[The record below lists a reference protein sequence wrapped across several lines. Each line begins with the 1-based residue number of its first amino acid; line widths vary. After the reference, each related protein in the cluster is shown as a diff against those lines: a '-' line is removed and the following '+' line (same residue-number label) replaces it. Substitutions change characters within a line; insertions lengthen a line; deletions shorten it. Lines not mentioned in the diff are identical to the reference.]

1 VERGPRSGSDPARH
15 LAPIQQLALLVGLGF
30 LAAGIAGFIP
40 GLTTHYGDLGFA
52 GHGSRA
58 KLLGVFQVSVL
69 HNLVHLLFGVAGVT
83 LSRTRATARAF
94 LVGGGLTYLVL
105 VVYGVVTSDSSGAN
119 FVPLNGADDVLHAAL
134 GGGMVLLGLLPET
147 VRGGATET
155 LGGFLA
161 AAAIFVS
168 VIGLAYRPWRLIPL
182 AVLIALIAVG
192 IGGRNERLATAAT
205 FIGGA
210 CFVLG
215 LVFAVAT
222 SHPLW

>member
-1 VERGPRSGSDPARH
+1 VELAPRSGSHPARH
-15 LAPIQQLALLVGLGF
+15 RAPIQQLALLVGLGF
-30 LAAGIAGFIP
+30 LAVGIAGFIP

-83 LSRTRATARAF
+83 LSRTRTTARAF

-105 VVYGVVTSDSSGAN
+105 VIYGVVTSDSSGAN

-134 GGGMVLLGLLPET
+134 GGGMVLLGSLPET

-155 LGGFLA
+155 LAGFLA
-161 AAAIFVS
+161 ATAIFVS
-168 VIGLAYRPWRLIPL
+168 VIGLAYRPLRLIPPAILL
-182 AVLIALIAVG
+182 ALVAVA
-192 IGGRNERLATAAT
+192 IGGRSARLATAAA
-205 FIGGA
+205 FIGAA
-210 CFVLG
+210 CFVLA
-215 LVFAVAT
+215 LALAVAT